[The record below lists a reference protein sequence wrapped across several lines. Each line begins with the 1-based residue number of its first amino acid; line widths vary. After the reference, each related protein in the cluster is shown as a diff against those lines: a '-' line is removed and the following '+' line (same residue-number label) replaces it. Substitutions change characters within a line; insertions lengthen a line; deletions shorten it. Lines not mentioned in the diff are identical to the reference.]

1 MIVVNYYRPVITV
14 VLIVSRSKTM
24 KLQKIINDLHQSRS
38 EWNGKSRIMRK
49 TLIPCQTKAV
59 SVLFSQIPLPSGWM
73 IMMMIRESNTNHWI
87 IRSNGIADNILNW
100 SPKNWGGNNKSL
112 EFSLGSSSFASWE
125 LRLRGLSVFYEER
138 WGSSIHEKRPPT
150 NELDTRNY
158 PQFVKYRKFAT
169 KRWKG
174 ETIAHD
180 LDKKVYCGGLNV
192 GINHL

>member
-24 KLQKIINDLHQSRS
+24 KLQKIINDLHQSRT

-59 SVLFSQIPLPSGWM
+59 SVQFSQIPLPSGWM

-125 LRLRGLSVFYEER
+125 LRLRGLSFIWRKMRIINSWEEAADKWIGYQKLSAIR
-138 WGSSIHEKRPPT
+138 QVPKIRNEKM
-150 NELDTRNY
+150 
-158 PQFVKYRKFAT
+158 
-169 KRWKG
+169 KRGDDRAWSW
-174 ETIAHD
+174 
-180 LDKKVYCGGLNV
+180 
-192 GINHL
+192 